1 MRTRRFHE
9 KTWVWVP
16 DADKGYVSSWVM
28 KEDAHIAECM
38 GIDDKIRVV
47 SKEDYSRQNPPKA
60 SGAAGISLQ
69 VNLPCS
75 LHKWKTWPSSLT
87 STRLPSCITW
97 KPASST
103 IAFMSVWALG
113 LLAR

>member
-47 SKEDYSRQNPPKA
+47 AKEDYSRQNPPKA
-60 SGAAGISLQ
+60 SGTAGNFLKSTFLA
-69 VNLPCS
+69 VC
-75 LHKWKTWPSSLT
+75 T
-87 STRLPSCITW
+87 SGRHGRAHSPQRGFRR
-97 KPASST
+97 A
-103 IAFMSVWALG
+103 
-113 LLAR
+113 